1 MSNEA
6 NDRITMD
13 IAQAV
18 YDELYDLATEKFGEY
33 NDEAM
38 FWCEEQE
45 ENGWFDRRVEELWQ
59 DYPEGPL

>member
-13 IAQAV
+13 IAEAV

-33 NDEAM
+33 NDEASI
-38 FWCEEQE
+38 WCWEQE
-45 ENGWFDRRVEELWQ
+45 KNGWFDRRVEELWQ